1 MTGNTHHLDPRP
13 PTVRLDSPDAI
24 VRHALDDRAD
34 TSAPTVLAMQQGD
47 LPTSRARLAIGRRR
61 FLLAG
66 AGATAAVFAG
76 CSSDDSAGSPTTG
89 SSGAADD
96 TSPTETTTGVTTPT
110 DTTAPVVPLSAAA
123 MLAAPGSP
131 GLMEE
136 LVYQQ
141 RVDAYLEFA
150 TIAEHSSN
158 PAGINAY
165 LGRARRDPEFTWPI
179 ENVAVDS
186 LSAVFAQIDA
196 WEDTRDF
203 RLMDLHWMLALG
215 QGDTPMTQLSPEV
228 VAAIDARML
237 ANRYAWDDPLPG
249 DRVDNLWFWSENHI
263 VITRAIEYLAGQRYP
278 DETFAVT
285 GLTGAE
291 HLARA
296 KPFILEW
303 ITERADLG
311 FFEWHSNVY
320 MLKNITP
327 LHMLAELADDPEI
340 VVAAAM
346 ALDLC
351 LVDMAAHNQA
361 GTYTAPRGRTY
372 KKDKMSSLDEDTFNV
387 AKFVFDDTNAAYQ
400 STSDTGVTYFCSGTR
415 YRPPQLVIDI
425 ALDDE
430 PSVVRERHG
439 VFFDGAAPLEDNPV
453 APYGKDFS
461 ERENIPF
468 WWSLGALGMWPLA
481 ESGVEYMTEF
491 RLWET
496 EQFEQINLL
505 AALNDFDPERIRVW
519 EQERAAVINFG
530 FLSEANTYAYREPK
544 VSLASVLD
552 HRFGEM
558 RDQGHAWQAAI
569 DENAMVFTTH
579 PVTDTPQ
586 STIWGDDPQPGYWT
600 GEASMPRS
608 AQHRGTAVHIYQP
621 KWNEATD
628 PLVWG
633 VFGYRPFTHAYVPQ
647 DHFDE
652 VRQTG
657 NWTIVAKNGGY
668 IALWSWRTPTWREY
682 DPSLVATNGM
692 VKPFDLVAEGG
703 SDNVWIVEVGSDNG
717 GSFDEFVN
725 AVTAID
731 PSVVRDDTG
740 FAVSW
745 TSPSS
750 GIIDYSST
758 GVFLVD
764 GVEYATSDHPR
775 HESPW
780 GGVDHLSRQYN
791 LTAGTSTW
799 ACDFDAMTRDL
810 T

>member
-1 MTGNTHHLDPRP
+1 MHPDDIPSRPRFGLD
-13 PTVRLDSPDAI
+13 
-24 VRHALDDRAD
+24 
-34 TSAPTVLAMQQGD
+34 
-47 LPTSRARLAIGRRR
+47 RRR
-61 FLLAG
+61 FLIAG
-66 AGATAAVFAG
+66 AGATAAVLAG
-76 CSSDDSAGSPTTG
+76 CSSDESSSPASTEAPTPDATT
-89 SSGAADD
+89 AD
-96 TSPTETTTGVTTPT
+96 
-110 DTTAPVVPLSAAA
+110 TAPVSTEPDATTTTIALSAAA
-123 MLAAPGSP
+123 AALVAPGSP
-131 GLMEE
+131 GLIAED
-136 LVYQQ
+136 VWQT
-141 RVDAYLEFA
+141 RIDDYLEFA
-150 TIAEHSSN
+150 TSVDHSSN
-158 PAGINAY
+158 PPGINAY
-165 LGRARRDPEFTWPI
+165 LGRAHRDPDFEWPI
-179 ENVAVDS
+179 ETVTVES
-186 LSAVFAQIDA
+186 LAAVFSQIDN

-203 RLMDLHWMLALG
+203 RFMDLHWMLALG
-215 QGDTPMTQLSPEV
+215 QGDTPMTQLSPDV
-228 VAAIDARML
+228 ITAIDERML
-237 ANRYAWDDPLPG
+237 ANRYAWDDPLPDG
-249 DRVDNLWFWSENHI
+249 RLDNLWYWSENHL

-278 DETFAVT
+278 EETFAVT

-303 ITERADLG
+303 IDERARLG

-327 LHMLAELADDPEI
+327 LHMLVELADDPEI

-351 LVDMAAHNQA
+351 LVDMAAHTQA

-372 KKDKMSSLDEDTFNV
+372 KKDKMSSLDEDVFNV
-387 AKFVFDDTNAAYQ
+387 AKFVFDDTTAAYQ

-415 YRPPQLVIDI
+415 YRPPQLVVDI
-425 ALDDE
+425 ATDPE

-439 VFFDGAAPLEDNPV
+439 VFFDGSAPLEDDPE
-453 APYGKDFS
+453 APYGKDFDD
-461 ERENIPF
+461 RANLPF

-481 ESGVEYMTEF
+481 EVSVDAANEF

-496 EQFEQINLL
+496 SEFGEIDLL
-505 AALNDFDPERIRVW
+505 ASLNDYDPERIRVW

-579 PVTDTPQ
+579 PVPDVAA
-586 STIWGDDPQPGYWT
+586 STVWGDDSEPGYWT

-608 AQHRGTAVHIYQP
+608 AQHRGTAIHIYQP
-621 KWNEATD
+621 KWDESTD

-633 VFGYRPFTHAYVPQ
+633 VFEYRPFTHAYVPQ

-652 VRQTG
+652 VRQVG
-657 NWTIVAKNGGY
+657 NWTISKKNGGY

-682 DPSLVATNGM
+682 DPTVNATRGM
-692 VKPFDLVAEGG
+692 TLPFDLVAEGG
-703 SDNVWIVEVGSDNG
+703 PDNVWIVEVGSDDG
-717 GSFDEFVN
+717 GAFDDFVN
-725 AVTAID
+725 AVTAIE
-731 PSVVRDDTG
+731 PSVVRDDAG
-740 FAVSW
+740 FTVSW

-750 GIIDYSST
+750 GIVDFSST
-758 GVFLVD
+758 GPFVVE
-764 GVEYATSDHPR
+764 GVEYPTSDHPR

-799 ACDFDAMTRDL
+799 ACDFDTMTRSL
-810 T
+810 A

>member
-1 MTGNTHHLDPRP
+1 MQSDEP
-13 PTVRLDSPDAI
+13 SP
-24 VRHALDDRAD
+24 L
-34 TSAPTVLAMQQGD
+34 
-47 LPTSRARLAIGRRR
+47 ARLGRRR
-61 FLLAG
+61 FLIAG
-66 AGATAAVFAG
+66 AGATAAVIAG
-76 CSSDDSAGSPTTG
+76 CSSDDSSESAATDGPGTTTPN
-89 SSGAADD
+89 DTPVD
-96 TSPTETTTGVTTPT
+96 TSPATSVGTDSTAAPTTT
-110 DTTAPVVPLSAAA
+110 VPLSAAA
-123 MLAAPGSP
+123 AAIVAPGSP
-131 GLMEE
+131 GLMDEA
-136 LVYQQ
+136 VYQE
-141 RVDAYLEFA
+141 RVDEYLEFA
-150 TIAEHSSN
+150 TSVDHSSS
-158 PAGINAY
+158 PSGINAY
-165 LGRARRDPEFTWPI
+165 LGRARRDPDFVWPI
-179 ENVAVDS
+179 EGVTVES
-186 LSAVFAQIDA
+186 LAAVFDQIDN

-203 RLMDLHWMLALG
+203 RFMDLHWMLAL

-228 VAAIDARML
+228 IAAIDERML
-237 ANRYAWDDPLPG
+237 ANRYAWDDPLPD
-249 DRVDNLWFWSENHI
+249 DRLDNLWFWSENHI

-291 HLARA
+291 HLERA
-296 KPFILEW
+296 KPYLLEW
-303 ITERADLG
+303 IDERAQLG

-327 LHMLAELADDPEI
+327 LHMLVELADDPEI
-340 VVAAAM
+340 VLAAAM
-346 ALDLC
+346 ALDVC

-387 AKFVFDDTNAAYQ
+387 AKFVFDDTTAPYQ
-400 STSDTGVTYFCSGTR
+400 STSDTGVTYFCSATR

-425 ALDDE
+425 ATDPQ

-439 VFFDGAAPLEDNPV
+439 VFFDGSTPVVDNPE

-461 ERENIPF
+461 LRENIPF

-481 ESGVEYMTEF
+481 DASVDYMNEF

-496 EQFEQINLL
+496 EQFADINLL
-505 AALNDFDPERIRVW
+505 ASINDYDPARIAVW
-519 EQERAAVINFG
+519 AQERAAVINFG

-544 VSLASVLD
+544 VSMASVLD
-552 HRFGEM
+552 HRFGAM

-579 PVTDTPQ
+579 PVTDVAA
-586 STIWGDDPQPGYWT
+586 STVWGEDAEPGYWT
-600 GEASMPRS
+600 GDASMPRS

-621 KWNEATD
+621 KWDESTD

-633 VFGYRPFTHAYVPQ
+633 VFEYRPFTHAYVPQ

-657 NWTIVAKNGGY
+657 NWTIVAKDGGY

-682 DPSLVATNGM
+682 DPTVNATRGM

-703 SDNVWIVEVGSDNG
+703 ADNVWIVEVGSDDG
-717 GSFDEFVN
+717 GSLDDFV
-725 AVTAID
+725 ASVTAIE
-731 PSVVRDDTG
+731 PSVVRDDAG
-740 FAVSW
+740 FTVSW

-750 GIIDYSST
+750 GIVDWSST
-758 GVFLVD
+758 GVFLVE
-764 GVEYATSDHPR
+764 GVEYPTSDHPR

-780 GGVDHLSRQYN
+780 GGIDHLSMQYN
-791 LTAGTSTW
+791 LTAGSSTW
-799 ACDFDAMTRDL
+799 ACDFDTKTRDL
-810 T
+810 A

>member
-1 MTGNTHHLDPRP
+1 VAR
-13 PTVRLDSPDAI
+13 
-24 VRHALDDRAD
+24 
-34 TSAPTVLAMQQGD
+34 MQHGD
-47 LPTSRARLAIGRRR
+47 LPTSRARLVLDRRR

-66 AGATAAVFAG
+66 AGATAAVLAG
-76 CSSDDSAGSPTTG
+76 CSSDDSSGSASTDPPAT
-89 SSGAADD
+89 
-96 TSPTETTTGVTTPT
+96 TSPSDTTVTDDVPT
-110 DTTAPVVPLSAAA
+110 DSAAPAVALSAAA
-123 MLAAPGSP
+123 AALAAPGSP
-131 GLMEE
+131 GLIDEV
-136 LVYQQ
+136 VYQQ
-141 RVDAYLEFA
+141 RIDDYLAFA
-150 TIAEHSSN
+150 TSAEHSSN
-158 PAGINAY
+158 PTGINAY
-165 LGRARRDPEFTWPI
+165 LGRAHREPDFTWPI
-179 ENVAVDS
+179 ENVTVES

-203 RLMDLHWMLALG
+203 RFMDLHWMLALG

-228 VAAIDARML
+228 IAAIDERML
-237 ANRYAWDDPLPG
+237 ANRYAWDDPLPD
-249 DRVDNLWFWSENHI
+249 DRLDNLWFWSENHI
-263 VITRAIEYLAGQRYP
+263 MITRAIEYLAGQRYP

-291 HLARA
+291 HLERA

-303 ITERADLG
+303 IAERAELG

-320 MLKNITP
+320 MLKNVTP

-351 LVDMAAHNQA
+351 LVDMASHNHA

-387 AKFVFDDTNAAYQ
+387 AKFVFDDTTAAYQ

-425 ALDDE
+425 ATDQE

-439 VFFDGAAPLEDNPV
+439 VYFDGSSPLEDDPV
-453 APYGKDFS
+453 APYGKDFGD
-461 ERENIPF
+461 RANLPF

-481 ESGVEYMTEF
+481 EVSVDAGNEF

-496 EQFEQINLL
+496 SEFADINLL
-505 AALNDFDPERIRVW
+505 ASINDYDPERIRAW

-579 PVTDTPQ
+579 PVTDTAQ
-586 STIWGDDPQPGYWT
+586 STIWAEDGKPGYWT

-621 KWNEATD
+621 KWDESTD

-633 VFGYRPFTHAYVPQ
+633 VFEYRPFTHAYVPQ

-652 VRQTG
+652 VRQVG
-657 NWTIVAKNGGY
+657 NWTIVAKGGGY

-682 DPSLVATNGM
+682 DPATVATNGM
-692 VKPFDLVAEGG
+692 AKPFDLVAEGG
-703 SDNVWIVEVGSDNG
+703 PDNVWIVEVGSDTG
-717 GSFDEFVN
+717 GSLDDFVN

-731 PSVVRDDTG
+731 PSVVRDDAG
-740 FAVSW
+740 FTVSW

-750 GIIDYSST
+750 GIVDYSST
-758 GVFLVD
+758 GVFLVE
-764 GVEYATSDHPR
+764 GVEYPTSDHPR

-791 LTAGTSTW
+791 LTAGDSTW
-799 ACDFDAMTRDL
+799 SCDFDTMTRDL
-810 T
+810 A

>member
-1 MTGNTHHLDPRP
+1 MA
-13 PTVRLDSPDAI
+13 DSPVTDGRATTSSESTDATI
-24 VRHALDDRAD
+24 AD
-34 TSAPTVLAMQQGD
+34 TQP
-47 LPTSRARLAIGRRR
+47 
-61 FLLAG
+61 
-66 AGATAAVFAG
+66 
-76 CSSDDSAGSPTTG
+76 SDPPPIT
-89 SSGAADD
+89 
-96 TSPTETTTGVTTPT
+96 
-110 DTTAPVVPLSAAA
+110 VPLDLAAA
-123 MLAAPGSP
+123 ALVATGSP
-131 GLMEE
+131 GLIDEA
-136 LVYQQ
+136 VYQQ
-141 RVDAYLEFA
+141 RVDEYLAFA
-150 TIAEHSSN
+150 TTAEHSSN
-158 PAGINAY
+158 PTGINAY
-165 LGRARRDPEFTWPI
+165 LGRARRDADLVWPI
-179 ENVAVDS
+179 ENVSVES
-186 LSAVFAQIDA
+186 LSGVFDQIDA

-203 RLMDLHWMLALG
+203 RFMDLHWMLVLG
-215 QGDTPMTQLSPEV
+215 QGDTPMTQLSPDV
-228 VAAIDARML
+228 IAAIDERML
-237 ANRYAWDDPLPG
+237 ANRYRYDDPLPA
-249 DRVDNLWFWSENHI
+249 DRIDNLWFWSENHRI
-263 VITRAIEYLAGQRYP
+263 INLAIEYLAGQRYP

-296 KPFILEW
+296 KPDILEW
-303 ITERADLG
+303 INERADLG

-327 LHMLAELADDPEI
+327 LHMLVELADDPEI

-387 AKFVFDDTNAAYQ
+387 AKFVFDDTAAAYQ

-425 ALDDE
+425 ATDPE

-439 VFFDGAAPLEDNPV
+439 VFFDGSSPLEDNPV

-461 ERENIPF
+461 DPANLPF
-468 WWSLGALGMWPLA
+468 WWSLGAVGMWPLA
-481 ESGVEYMTEF
+481 DVGVAAADEF
-491 RLWET
+491 RLWDTT
-496 EQFEQINLL
+496 EFGDIKLL
-505 AALNDFDPERIRVW
+505 ASLNDFDPARIRAW

-569 DENAMVFTTH
+569 DENAMVFTNH
-579 PVTDTPQ
+579 PVSDTAQ
-586 STIWGDDPQPGYWT
+586 STIWADDADPGYWT
-600 GEASMPRS
+600 GEAAMPRS
-608 AQHRGTAVHIYQP
+608 AQHRNTAVHIYQP
-621 KWNEATD
+621 KWDESTD

-633 VFGYRPFTHAYVPQ
+633 VFEYRPFTHAYVPQ

-652 VRQTG
+652 VRQIG
-657 NWTIVAKNGGY
+657 NWTIVAKGGGY

-682 DPSLVATNGM
+682 DPAVVATNAM

-703 SDNVWIVEVGSDNG
+703 PDNVWIVEVGSDSG
-717 GSFDEFVN
+717 GSLDDLAT

-740 FAVSW
+740 FTVSW

-750 GIIDYSST
+750 GIVDFSST
-758 GVFLVD
+758 GVFLVE
-764 GVEYATSDHPR
+764 GVESPIGDHPR

-780 GGVDHLSRQYN
+780 GGIDHLSRQYN

-799 ACDFDAMTRDL
+799 TCDFDTMTRAL

>member
-1 MTGNTHHLDPRP
+1 MHLGDPP
-13 PTVRLDSPDAI
+13 LD
-24 VRHALDDRAD
+24 L
-34 TSAPTVLAMQQGD
+34 
-47 LPTSRARLAIGRRR
+47 ARLGIGRRR
-61 FLLAG
+61 FLIAG
-66 AGATAAVFAG
+66 AGATAAVLAG
-76 CSSDDSAGSPTTG
+76 CSSDDSSGTPATDGPASTTDPATPPTST
-89 SSGAADD
+89 ADTVPVD
-96 TSPTETTTGVTTPT
+96 TAEPEV
-110 DTTAPVVPLSAAA
+110 ALAAA
-123 MLAAPGSP
+123 AAALVAPGSA
-131 GLMEE
+131 GLIDED
-136 LVYQQ
+136 VWQA
-141 RVDAYLEFA
+141 RIDDYLAFA
-150 TIAEHSSN
+150 TSAEHSSN

-165 LGRARRDPEFTWPI
+165 LGRARRDPDFTWPI
-179 ENVAVDS
+179 ENVTVES
-186 LSAVFAQIDA
+186 LQAVFDQIDA

-203 RLMDLHWMLALG
+203 RFMDLHWMLALG
-215 QGDTPMTQLSPEV
+215 QGDTPATQLSPEV
-228 VAAIDARML
+228 IAAIGERML
-237 ANRYAWDDPLPG
+237 ANRYRYDDPLPA
-249 DRVDNLWFWSENHI
+249 DRLDHLWYWSENHRI
-263 VITRAIEYLAGQRYP
+263 INLAIEYLAGQRYP

-285 GLTGAE
+285 GLSGAE
-291 HLARA
+291 HLERAR
-296 KPFILEW
+296 PDILEW
-303 ITERADLG
+303 IVERADLG

-387 AKFVFDDTNAAYQ
+387 AKFVFDDTTAAYQ

-415 YRPPQLVIDI
+415 YRPPQLVVDI
-425 ALDDE
+425 ATDPE

-439 VFFDGAAPLEDNPV
+439 VYFDGSSPLEDDPV

-461 ERENIPF
+461 DPANLPF
-468 WWSLGALGMWPLA
+468 WWSLGAVGMWPLA
-481 ESGVEYMTEF
+481 EVGVAAADEF
-491 RLWET
+491 RLWDTSE
-496 EQFEQINLL
+496 FGDIKLL
-505 AALNDFDPERIRVW
+505 ASLNDFDPARIRVW

-579 PVTDTPQ
+579 PVTEPAE
-586 STIWGDDPQPGYWT
+586 STVWSDDSEPGYWT

-621 KWNEATD
+621 KWDEATD
-628 PLVWG
+628 PLVWS
-633 VFGYRPFTHAYVPQ
+633 VFEYRAFTHAYVPQ

-652 VRQTG
+652 VSQVG
-657 NWTIVAKNGGY
+657 NWTIVGKGGGY

-682 DPSLVATNGM
+682 DPTVVATRGM
-692 VKPFDLVAEGG
+692 TKPFDLVAEGG
-703 SDNVWIVEVGSDNG
+703 PDNVWIVEVGSDAG
-717 GSFDEFVN
+717 GSLDEFAN
-725 AVTAID
+725 AVTAIE
-731 PSVVRDDTG
+731 PSVVRDDSG
-740 FAVSW
+740 FTVSW

-758 GVFLVD
+758 GVFLVE
-764 GVEYATSDHPR
+764 GVEYPTSDHPR

-780 GGVDHLSRQYN
+780 GGIDHLSRQYN
-791 LTAGTSTW
+791 LTAGASTW
-799 ACDFDAMTRDL
+799 ACDFDTMTRDL
-810 T
+810 A

>member
-1 MTGNTHHLDPRP
+1 MQPDELPPR
-13 PTVRLDSPDAI
+13 VRLL
-24 VRHALDDRAD
+24 LD
-34 TSAPTVLAMQQGD
+34 
-47 LPTSRARLAIGRRR
+47 RRR
-61 FLLAG
+61 FLIAG
-66 AGATAAVFAG
+66 AGATAAIVAG
-76 CSSDDSAGSPTTG
+76 CSSDDEPAGSATTEPAG
-89 SSGAADD
+89 S
-96 TSPTETTTGVTTPT
+96 TEPPTEAGASTVPT
-110 DTTAPVVPLSAAA
+110 DTTASTVPLSAAA
-123 MLAAPGSP
+123 AAIVAPGSP

-136 LVYQQ
+136 TIWQT
-141 RVDAYLEFA
+141 RVDDYLAFA
-150 TIAEHSSN
+150 TTAEHSSN
-158 PAGINAY
+158 PTGICAY
-165 LGRARRDPEFTWPI
+165 LGQAHRDPDFVWPI
-179 ENVAVDS
+179 ENVTVES
-186 LSAVFAQIDA
+186 LQPVFDQIDN

-203 RLMDLHWMLALG
+203 RFMALHWMLALG

-228 VAAIDARML
+228 IAAIDERML
-237 ANRYAWDDPLPG
+237 ANRYAWDDPLPD
-249 DRVDNLWFWSENHI
+249 DRLDNLWYWSENHI

-291 HLARA
+291 HLERAR
-296 KPFILEW
+296 PFILEW
-303 ITERADLG
+303 IDERAKLG

-340 VVAAAM
+340 VLAAAM
-346 ALDLC
+346 ALDMC

-387 AKFVFDDTNAAYQ
+387 AKFVFDDTTAPYQ

-425 ALDDE
+425 ATDPQ

-439 VFFDGAAPLEDNPV
+439 VYFDGSSPLEDNPV
-453 APYGKDFS
+453 APYDKDFS
-461 ERENIPF
+461 DRANLPF

-481 ESGVEYMTEF
+481 EVSVAAGNEF

-496 EQFEQINLL
+496 SEFGDIALL
-505 AALNDFDPERIRVW
+505 AAINDYDPAKIRVW

-579 PVTDTPQ
+579 PVPDVAE
-586 STIWGDDPQPGYWT
+586 STVWDDDSEPGYWT

-621 KWNEATD
+621 KWDESTD

-633 VFGYRPFTHAYVPQ
+633 VFEYRPFTHAYVPQ

-652 VRQTG
+652 VRQVG
-657 NWTIVAKNGGY
+657 NWTICAKNGGY
-668 IALWSWRTPTWREY
+668 IALWSWRPPTWREY
-682 DPSLVATNGM
+682 DPTVNATRGM

-703 SDNVWIVEVGSDNG
+703 PDNVWIVEVGSDDG
-717 GSFDEFVN
+717 GSLDDFVT
-725 AVTAID
+725 AVTAIE
-731 PSVVRDDTG
+731 PSVVRDDAG
-740 FAVSW
+740 FDVSW

-750 GIIDYSST
+750 GIVDFSST
-758 GVFLVD
+758 GVFLVE
-764 GVEYATSDHPR
+764 GVEYSQSDHPR

-780 GGVDHLSRQYN
+780 GGIDHLSTQYN
-791 LTAGTSTW
+791 LTAGASTW
-799 ACDFDAMTRDL
+799 ACDFDTMTRDL
-810 T
+810 A

>member
-1 MTGNTHHLDPRP
+1 
-13 PTVRLDSPDAI
+13 
-24 VRHALDDRAD
+24 
-34 TSAPTVLAMQQGD
+34 MQHGD
-47 LPTSRARLAIGRRR
+47 LPSSRARLVLDRRR

-66 AGATAAVFAG
+66 AGATAAVLAG
-76 CSSDDSAGSPTTG
+76 CSSDDSSGSPSTD
-89 SSGAADD
+89 A
-96 TSPTETTTGVTTPT
+96 PETTTDTSSATTTADAGPS
-110 DTTAPVVPLSAAA
+110 DTTSPAVPLSAAA
-123 MLAAPGSP
+123 AALAAPGSP
-131 GLMEE
+131 GLVDEA
-136 LVYQQ
+136 VYQT
-141 RVDAYLEFA
+141 RVDDYLAFA
-150 TIAEHSSN
+150 TTAEHSSN

-165 LGRARRDPEFTWPI
+165 LGRARREPDFTWPI
-179 ENVAVDS
+179 ENVTVES
-186 LSAVFAQIDA
+186 LAAVFAQIDA

-203 RLMDLHWMLALG
+203 RFMDLHWMLALG
-215 QGDTPMTQLSPEV
+215 QGDTPATQLSPEV
-228 VAAIDARML
+228 IAAIDERML
-237 ANRYAWDDPLPG
+237 ANRYRYDDPLPA
-249 DRVDNLWFWSENHI
+249 DRLDNLWYWSENHRI
-263 VITRAIEYLAGQRYP
+263 INLAIEYLAGQRHP

-291 HLARA
+291 HLARS
-296 KPFILEW
+296 KPDILEW
-303 ITERADLG
+303 IVERADLG

-387 AKFVFDDTNAAYQ
+387 AKFVFDDTTAAYQ

-415 YRPPQLVIDI
+415 YRPPQLVVDI
-425 ALDDE
+425 ATDPE

-439 VFFDGAAPLEDNPV
+439 VFFDGSKPLEDDPV
-453 APYGKDFS
+453 APYGKDFDDPA
-461 ERENIPF
+461 NLPF

-481 ESGVEYMTEF
+481 EVSVAAADEF
-491 RLWET
+491 RLWDTSE
-496 EQFEQINLL
+496 FGDIKLL
-505 AALNDFDPERIRVW
+505 ASLNDFDPERIRVW

-579 PVTDTPQ
+579 PMTEPAE
-586 STIWGDDPQPGYWT
+586 STVWADDSQPGYWT
-600 GEASMPRS
+600 GDASMPRS

-621 KWNEATD
+621 KWDESTD
-628 PLVWG
+628 PLVWS
-633 VFGYRPFTHAYVPQ
+633 VFEYRPFTHAYVPQ

-652 VRQTG
+652 VRQVG
-657 NWTIVAKNGGY
+657 NWTIVGKGGGY

-682 DPSLVATNGM
+682 DPSVIATRGM
-692 VKPFDLVAEGG
+692 TKPFDLVAEGG
-703 SDNVWIVEVGSDNG
+703 PDNVWIVEVGSDAG
-717 GSFDEFVN
+717 GSLDDFVN
-725 AVTAID
+725 AVTAIE
-731 PSVVRDDTG
+731 PSVVRDDAG
-740 FAVSW
+740 FTVSW

-750 GIIDYSST
+750 GIVDYSST
-758 GVFLVD
+758 GVFLVE
-764 GVEYATSDHPR
+764 GVEYPTSDHPR

-799 ACDFDAMTRDL
+799 ACDFDTMTRDL
-810 T
+810 A